1 MLGSLILPS
10 PAGEGLGVRASIKLK
25 RALRRIVELKS
36 EQRLS
41 SSNTPYRIQQ
51 IKLDALVGWVERS
64 ETQHGF
70 SLRMINA
77 E

>member
-51 IKLDALVGWVERS
+51 IKLDALVGWVKRS
-64 ETQHGF
+64 KTQHGF